1 MNLKIKALVFIW
13 LTSICMPIMDSQAET
28 LTIRVGTYDN
38 IPLSFQGPD
47 QKVKGF
53 LIDILDHIAAK
64 EGWKIIYEHA
74 SWTACLKKL
83 ESGEIDLLGGIAYT
97 QERDKKY
104 DYTYESV
111 LTEWGQ
117 VYIKAGSH
125 IESILDLRNKKIAV
139 LMDDQHFFY
148 IKNQMRQFGLESRF
162 IESFSYEDVLGLV
175 DIGKCDAGLVS
186 HFFGFINAEKYK
198 IKKSSIVLSPQRL
211 YWASLQGKLS
221 PLLNQLDLNLR
232 RLKAD
237 ENSYYHRSI
246 QKWFGRADKNFMTEQ
261 FRWVLIAMSSVLL
274 MAIGIIVLFKSQVK
288 NRTIE
293 LHKKNQALTQEIE
306 NRKKGEKE
314 RATLEAKLQ
323 RAEKMEAIGTLASG
337 VAHDLNNIL
346 SGIVSYPDLLMMDLS
361 PNSSLYPPLQTIKDS
376 GEKAARIV
384 QDLLTL
390 ARRGVSNSTPIKLNE
405 VISSYLES
413 PEFKKLHSF
422 HPRIRI
428 ETILSPDVRNIK
440 GSAIHIAK
448 TIMNLVSN
456 AAEAMPDGGR
466 LTIRTEN
473 QYLDSPINGY
483 DDIAEGNY
491 VVLSVSDEGIG
502 ITAADQE
509 RIFEP
514 FFTKK
519 QMGRSGTG
527 LGMTVVWGT
536 VKDHNGYIDVQSTVG
551 SGTAFNLYFPITK
564 EELLADSL
572 KIEIEDIR
580 GNGQRVMVVDDVREQ
595 REITSFML
603 NKLGYEV
610 STACSGEDAIQLVN
624 QNRVDLMVLDMIMDP
639 GIDGLETFKRLLDI
653 QPDIKAVIASG
664 FSETQRVHDAQS
676 LGAGAYLKK
685 PYTIEQVGLA
695 LKAEFEMPS

>member
-1 MNLKIKALVFIW
+1 
-13 LTSICMPIMDSQAET
+13 MPIMVSQAET
-28 LTIRVGTYDN
+28 VTLRVGTYDN
-38 IPLSFQGPD
+38 VPLSFLGPD

-64 EGWKIIYEHA
+64 NGWKIIYEHA
-74 SWTACLKKL
+74 SWTASLKKL

-97 QERDKKY
+97 QERDRKY

-117 VYIKAGSH
+117 VYIRTGAN

-148 IKNQMRQFGLESRF
+148 LKNQMRQFGLESRF
-162 IESFSYEDVLGLV
+162 IESFQYEDVLGLV

-186 HFFGFINAEKYK
+186 QFFGFTNAEKYK

-211 YWASLQGKLS
+211 YWASLEGKLS

-232 RLKAD
+232 KLKAD
-237 ENSYYHRSI
+237 ENGYYYRSI
-246 QKWFGRADKNFMTEQ
+246 QKWFGRADKKFMTEQ
-261 FRWVLIAMSSVLL
+261 FRWILIAMSSVLL
-274 MAIGIIVLFKSQVK
+274 IAIGTIVLFKSQVK

-361 PNSSLYPPLQTIKDS
+361 PNSPLYPPLKTIKDS

-390 ARRGVSNSTPIKLNE
+390 ARRGVSNAAPIKLNE

-428 ETILSPDVRNIK
+428 ETILPQDVLNIK
-440 GSAIHIAK
+440 GSTIHISK

-456 AAEAMPDGGR
+456 AAEAMPDGGQV
-466 LTIRTEN
+466 TIQTEN
-473 QYLDSPINGY
+473 RYLDTPISGY

-527 LGMTVVWGT
+527 LGMAVVWGT
-536 VKDHNGYIDVQSTVG
+536 IKDHNGYIDVQSKVG
-551 SGTAFNLYFPITK
+551 AGTTFNLYFPITK
-564 EELLADSL
+564 EELLTDNSAVAF
-572 KIEIEDIR
+572 ENIR

-610 STACSGEDAIQLVN
+610 SVASSGEKAVQLVGKD
-624 QNRVDLMVLDMIMDP
+624 RVDLLVLDMIMDP
-639 GIDGLETFKRLLDI
+639 GIDGLETYKRLQEI
-653 QPDIKAVIASG
+653 QPGIKAVIASG
-664 FSETQRVHDAQS
+664 FSETQRVREAQS
-676 LGAGAYLKK
+676 LGAGAYLRK
-685 PYTIEQVGLA
+685 PYTIDQIGLA
-695 LKAEFEMPS
+695 LKAEFEM

>member
-1 MNLKIKALVFIW
+1 MRFNFKSIVFI
-13 LTSICMPIMDSQAET
+13 LLATACMPSIECHANSET
-28 LTIRVGTYDN
+28 LRVGTYDN
-38 IPLSFQGPD
+38 VPLSFMGPD

-53 LIDILDHIAAK
+53 LIDILNHIAAK
-64 EGWKIIYEHA
+64 EGWKIVYEHA
-74 SWTACLKKL
+74 SWTACLEKL

-97 QERDKKY
+97 QERDRKY

-117 VYIKAGSH
+117 VYIQPGSN

-139 LMDDQHFFY
+139 LMDDQHFAY
-148 IKNQMRQFGLESRF
+148 LKNQMRQFGLESRF
-162 IESFSYEDVLGLV
+162 IESFLYEDVLGLV
-175 DIGKCDAGLVS
+175 DVGKCDAGLVS
-186 HFFGFINAEKYK
+186 QFYGFINAEKYR

-211 YWASLQGKLS
+211 YWASLKGNLS

-232 RLKAD
+232 NLKAD
-237 ENSYYHRSI
+237 ENSYYYGSI
-246 QKWFGRADKNFMTEQ
+246 QKWFGGTNKTFMTKQ
-261 FRWVLIAMSSVLL
+261 FRWILMAMSAVLL
-274 MAIGIIVLFKSQVK
+274 IAIGIIVLFKSQVK

-293 LHKKNQALTQEIE
+293 LHKKNQALVQEIE
-306 NRKKGEKE
+306 NRKQGEKE
-314 RATLEAKLQ
+314 RAKLEVKLQ

-346 SGIVSYPDLLMMDLS
+346 SGIVSYPDLLMMDLPPKS
-361 PNSSLYPPLQTIKDS
+361 PLYPPLQTIKES

-384 QDLLTL
+384 LDLLTL
-390 ARRGVSNSTPIKLNE
+390 ARRGVSNTEPIQLNA

-413 PEFKKLHSF
+413 PEFKKLQSF

-428 ETILSPDVRNIK
+428 ETVLPQDVLNIK
-440 GSAIHIAK
+440 GSTIHISK

-456 AAEAMPDGGR
+456 AAEAMPDGGQ

-473 QYLDSPINGY
+473 RYLDTPIRGY

-491 VVLSVSDEGIG
+491 VVLSVSDEGMG
-502 ITAADQE
+502 ISAADQE

-527 LGMTVVWGT
+527 LGMAVVWGT
-536 VKDHNGYIDVQSTVG
+536 VKDHNGYIDVQSKVG
-551 SGTAFNLYFPITK
+551 SGTTFNLYFPITK
-564 EELLADSL
+564 EALLADSSAV
-572 KIEIEDIR
+572 KIENIK

-610 STACSGEDAIQLVN
+610 SVASSGEEAVRLLKNFSAELV
-624 QNRVDLMVLDMIMDP
+624 VLDMIMDP
-639 GIDGLETFKRLLDI
+639 GMDGLETFRKLLAI
-653 QPDIKAVIASG
+653 QPGIKAVIASG
-664 FSETQRVHDAQS
+664 FSETLRVHEAQS
-676 LGAGAYLKK
+676 LGAGTYLRK
-685 PYTIEQVGLA
+685 PYTIEQIGLA
-695 LKAEFEMPS
+695 LKAEFET

>member
-1 MNLKIKALVFIW
+1 MKLITNALVFIM
-13 LTSICMPIMDSQAET
+13 LTSICMPIMVSQAET
-28 LTIRVGTYDN
+28 VTLRVGTYDN
-38 IPLSFQGPD
+38 VPLSFLGPD

-64 EGWKIIYEHA
+64 NGWKIIYEHA
-74 SWTACLKKL
+74 SWTASLKKL

-97 QERDKKY
+97 QERDRKY

-117 VYIKAGSH
+117 VYIRTGAN

-148 IKNQMRQFGLESRF
+148 LKNQMRQFGLESRF
-162 IESFSYEDVLGLV
+162 IESFHYEDVLGLV

-186 HFFGFINAEKYK
+186 QFFGFTNAEKYK

-211 YWASLQGKLS
+211 YWASLEGKLS

-232 RLKAD
+232 KLKAD
-237 ENSYYHRSI
+237 ENGYYYRSI
-246 QKWFGRADKNFMTEQ
+246 QKWFGRADKKFMTEQ
-261 FRWVLIAMSSVLL
+261 FRWILIAMSSVLL
-274 MAIGIIVLFKSQVK
+274 IAIGTIVLFKSQVK

-361 PNSSLYPPLQTIKDS
+361 PNSPLYPPLKTIKDS

-390 ARRGVSNSTPIKLNE
+390 ARRGVSNAAPIKLNE

-428 ETILSPDVRNIK
+428 ETILPQDVLNIK
-440 GSAIHIAK
+440 GSTIHISK

-456 AAEAMPDGGR
+456 AAEAMPDGGQV
-466 LTIRTEN
+466 TIQTEN
-473 QYLDSPINGY
+473 RYLDTPISGY

-527 LGMTVVWGT
+527 LGMAVVWGT
-536 VKDHNGYIDVQSTVG
+536 IKDHNGYIDVQSKVG
-551 SGTAFNLYFPITK
+551 AGTTFNLYFPITK
-564 EELLADSL
+564 EELLTDNSAVAF
-572 KIEIEDIR
+572 ENIR

-610 STACSGEDAIQLVN
+610 SVASSGEKAVQLVGKD
-624 QNRVDLMVLDMIMDP
+624 RVDLLVLDMIMDP
-639 GIDGLETFKRLLDI
+639 GIDGLETYKRLQEI
-653 QPDIKAVIASG
+653 QPGIKAVIASG
-664 FSETQRVHDAQS
+664 FSETQRVREAQS
-676 LGAGAYLKK
+676 LGAGAYLRK
-685 PYTIEQVGLA
+685 PYTIDQIGLA
-695 LKAEFEMPS
+695 LKAEFEM